1 MSRMTAAEVLVFSGR
16 FFQASQAPLF
26 LSEIL
31 RVMFVLVVSPKID
44 EAEDYLMVCK
54 TFWGFVRRFPADG
67 FFGRGD
73 YYYLMCVH

>member
-44 EAEDYLMVCK
+44 ACGDYLMVCK
-54 TFWGFVRRFPADG
+54 TFLGFVRHL
-67 FFGRGD
+67 FG
-73 YYYLMCVH
+73 CF

>member
-26 LSEIL
+26 LSEML

-44 EAEDYLMVCK
+44 AVEDYLMVCK
-54 TFWGFVRRFPADG
+54 TFGGFVRRFSADG
-67 FFGRGD
+67 FIREE
-73 YYYLMCVH
+73 